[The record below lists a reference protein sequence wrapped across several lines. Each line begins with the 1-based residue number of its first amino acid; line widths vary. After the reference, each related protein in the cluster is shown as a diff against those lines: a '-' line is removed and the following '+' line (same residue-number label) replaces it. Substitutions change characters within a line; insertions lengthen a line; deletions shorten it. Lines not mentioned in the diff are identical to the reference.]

1 MQSSYEKLVYLAGPI
16 SGTEEEQMS
25 SWREQFKKQL
35 KQDIFCLSPLRD
47 TTDSTPDHPLTIEK
61 LRHGHGS
68 VSRDR
73 MDVMRCDV
81 VVANFLGARNIS
93 IGTVGEI
100 FWADAY
106 RKPVI
111 VVMEDENPHFHLF
124 ILELAAW
131 RFKTLEEAATKV
143 NVLLSAL

>member
-1 MQSSYEKLVYLAGPI
+1 MQSRHEKLVYLAGPI
-16 SGTEEEQMS
+16 SGAAEERMS
-25 SWREQFKKQL
+25 SWREQFKKHL
-35 KQDIFCLSPLRD
+35 KEDIFCLSPLRD
-47 TTDSTPDHPLTIEK
+47 AIDSTPDHPLTIEK
-61 LRHGHGS
+61 LRHGHS
-68 VSRDR
+68 AVSRDR

-81 VVANFLGARNIS
+81 VVANFLAARNIS

-131 RFKTLEEAATKV
+131 RFKSLEEAAIKV
-143 NVLLSAL
+143 NVLLSVL